1 MRADTV
7 RDDLKRDIRQLIA
20 LQRFDH
26 DTARDGY
33 QQALPLYQRVGDVL
47 GEAACIQGL
56 AEIALRRS
64 DHDTARAGY
73 QQALP
78 LYQRVGD
85 VLGEASC
92 VQSLANIALDRS
104 DHDAARAGYQQAL
117 PLYQRVGDVLGEASC
132 IQSLAHIALERSDHD
147 TARDGQA
154 LSLYQRAGDP
164 YSIGGAHRRL
174 ARLTS
179 GAERDAHVA
188 AARTAWLSINRPDL
202 VADLAAEFGSGNDS
216 DRSGGD

>member
-92 VQSLANIALDRS
+92 
-104 DHDAARAGYQQAL
+104 
-117 PLYQRVGDVLGEASC
+117 

-147 TARDGQA
+147 TARDGYQQA